1 MISGIAEGVFS
12 DFYGIALAFF
22 KNRKSQ
28 LSAHYLQLLDSGGA
42 VHVAGGQQGP
52 LAVELLHIARQL
64 GGGGGLTGA
73 LKAHHHDDRGAVV
86 GESQLGGAAAHE
98 VRQFL
103 VDDLYHL
110 LSGSQAVQHVS
121 AHRPLRYGGHEFLD
135 HLVAHVGLQQRQTDL
150 PHGFPDVIFRQPAF
164 APQAS

>member
-1 MISGIAEGVFS
+1 M
-12 DFYGIALAFF
+12 
-22 KNRKSQ
+22 
-28 LSAHYLQLLDSGGA
+28 
-42 VHVAGGQQGP
+42 
-52 LAVELLHIARQL
+52 ELLHIARQL

-86 GESQLGGAAAHE
+86 GESQLCGAAAHE

-110 LSGSQAVQHVS
+110 LGGSQAVQHVG

-135 HLVAHVGLQQRQTDL
+135 HLVAHVGLQQR
-150 PHGFPDVIFRQPAF
+150 
-164 APQAS
+164 

>member
-12 DFYGIALAFF
+12 DFYGIALALLV
-22 KNRKSQ
+22 NREVQ
-28 LSAHYLQLLDSGGA
+28 LTAYHFQLLDGGGA

-52 LAVELLHIARQL
+52 LTVELLHIARQL
-64 GGGGGLTGA
+64 GGGGGLTGT
-73 LKAHHHDDRGAVV
+73 LKAHHHDDRGAIV

-110 LSGSQAVQHVS
+110 LSGS
-121 AHRPLRYGGHEFLD
+121 
-135 HLVAHVGLQQRQTDL
+135 
-150 PHGFPDVIFRQPAF
+150 
-164 APQAS
+164 

>member
-28 LSAHYLQLLDSGGA
+28 LSAHYLQLLNSSGA

-52 LAVELLHIARQL
+52 LTVELLHIARQL

-73 LKAHHHDDRGAVV
+73 LKAHHHDDRGAIV
-86 GESQLGGAAAHE
+86 GESQLCGAAAHE

-110 LSGSQAVQHVS
+110 LSGS
-121 AHRPLRYGGHEFLD
+121 
-135 HLVAHVGLQQRQTDL
+135 
-150 PHGFPDVIFRQPAF
+150 
-164 APQAS
+164 